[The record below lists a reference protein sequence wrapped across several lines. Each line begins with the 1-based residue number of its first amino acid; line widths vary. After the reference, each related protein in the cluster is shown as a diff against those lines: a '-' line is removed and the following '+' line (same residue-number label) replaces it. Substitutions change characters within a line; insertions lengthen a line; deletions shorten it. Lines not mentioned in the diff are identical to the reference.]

1 MTTLPPAAASARE
14 TAVDPA
20 GFLLEARG
28 IWKRFGGVPALGG
41 ADFRLRHGSVH
52 ALCGVN
58 GAGKSTLLSILMGLL
73 ARDDGRLF
81 LRGREVHFATPKQ
94 ALAQGI
100 AIITQELS
108 PVLDMDVA
116 ENIFLGREPK
126 HLGVF
131 VNRPRLDA
139 MTRELLGRLNFDLD
153 PRAMMR
159 RLSLAQVQLVEI
171 AKAISHDSEVLI
183 MDEPTSAL
191 GEAETRKLF
200 DTIRLLVGQGKSIIY
215 VSHRMTEIFAIADE
229 FTVIRDGRSVAA
241 GRVADTDR
249 RGLIQ
254 HILGGD
260 LEHEFVKENTPGDE
274 LLLSV
279 RGLTRRGK
287 FQDVNLDVRRGEILG
302 IYGLM
307 GSGRSEFFD
316 CLFGL
321 DRADAGEVRIN
332 GEPVRI
338 AAPADAVRH
347 GLALVTE
354 DRKASGLV
362 MTGTVKE
369 NISLSSLDDVTNLSF
384 INARQERHRVGDMI
398 GRLSIRTPSP
408 DAPVRTMSGGN
419 QQKVVL
425 SRWMLT
431 EPSILLLDE
440 PTRGVDVGSKRQ
452 IYQFMSECACRNLAV
467 VMVSSEIPEVLGMS
481 DKVVIFRRGRVAG
494 EIARGDA
501 AQADLLHLA
510 S

>member
-1 MTTLPPAAASARE
+1 MTTVPPAAASSRE
-14 TAVDPA
+14 VAADRV

-41 ADFRLRHGSVH
+41 AHFRLRHGSVH

-58 GAGKSTLLSILMGLL
+58 GAGKSTLLSILMGLQ
-73 ARDDGRLF
+73 ARDAGKVF

-126 HLGVF
+126 RLGVF
-131 VNRPRLDA
+131 VNRQRLDA

-153 PRAMMR
+153 PHAMMR
-159 RLSLAQVQLVEI
+159 GLSLAQVQLVEI

-200 DTIRLLVGQGKSIIY
+200 DTIRLLVGQGKSVVY
-215 VSHRMTEIFAIADE
+215 VSHRMKEIFANAEE

-260 LEHEFVKENTPGDE
+260 LEHEFVKENVPSDE
-274 LLLSV
+274 VLLSV
-279 RGLTRRGK
+279 RGLSRRGK
-287 FQDVNLDVRRGEILG
+287 FEDVNLDVRRGEILG

-307 GSGRSEFFD
+307 GSGRSEFFE

-321 DRADAGEVRIN
+321 DRADAGEIKIN

>member
-1 MTTLPPAAASARE
+1 MNPEPLPPATPGA
-14 TAVDPA
+14 TAPVDP
-20 GFLLEARG
+20 GFLLEARN
-28 IWKRFGGVPALGG
+28 IWKRFGGVPALAG
-41 ADFRLRHGSVH
+41 ADFRLRPGSVH

-73 ARDDGRLF
+73 TRDDGTVH
-81 LRGREVHFATPKQ
+81 LRGREVHFTTPKQ

-126 HLGVF
+126 RLGVF
-131 VNRPRLDA
+131 IDRRRLDT
-139 MTRELLGRLNFDLD
+139 MTRELLERLNFPID
-153 PRAMMR
+153 PRASMR
-159 RLSLAQVQLVEI
+159 SLSLAQVQLVEI

-183 MDEPTSAL
+183 MDEPTSAI

-200 DTIRLLVGQGKSIIY
+200 DTIRLLVAQGKSIVY
-215 VSHRMTEIFAIADE
+215 VSHRLTEIFAITDE
-229 FTVIRDGRSVAA
+229 FTVIRDGRTVAA
-241 GRVADTDR
+241 GRTADVDR

-254 HILGGD
+254 HIIGGD
-260 LEHEFVKENTPGDE
+260 LEHEFIKENTPTDE
-274 LLLSV
+274 VLLSV
-279 RGLTRRGK
+279 RGLTRHGK
-287 FQDVNLDVRRGEILG
+287 FEDVSLDVRRGEILG

-307 GSGRSEFFD
+307 GSGRSEFFH

-321 DRADAGEVRIN
+321 DRPDAGEVRIN
-332 GEPVRI
+332 GEIVRI
-338 AAPADAVRH
+338 TAPADAIRH

-354 DRKASGLV
+354 DRKATGLV

-384 INARQERHRVGDMI
+384 INARQEQHRVGDMI

-467 VMVSSEIPEVLGMS
+467 IMVSSEVPEVLGMS
-481 DKVVIFRRGRVAG
+481 DKVVVFRRGRIAG